1 MLSGMPEQPP
11 VPGPIPTPGPDD
23 SGVNAS
29 DHDEP
34 GSHGPGVG
42 TNAVRG
48 NHPTMAELR
57 AVAQPGNVLGRRN
70 SEHWAGALYL
80 RKGSIY
86 ITRALLP
93 TGISANAVTWWIAV
107 LGVGAAAI
115 LMLPGWWPFL
125 ACAILIQL
133 SIMIDCTDGEI
144 ARWRGQSS
152 AAGVYIDRICHY
164 VTETALPIGLGIHL
178 DGGPAHPGTWTL
190 IGMATAILVLL
201 KKAFGDLVHVARTYQ
216 GWPKLSEDAELAA
229 PRSSGLRSLRG
240 MLRFFP
246 FFRAFGAIEYSLIL
260 LLVATVDL
268 VLRLAGV
275 EAPLGGSAA
284 GGQPP
289 HWALGAEAVTR
300 VWAVVALPLAA
311 LTAGGYL
318 LSILA
323 SSRLRPPA
331 PDPAQLP
338 GQPGPEPEA

>member
-1 MLSGMPEQPP
+1 MLSGMSEQP
-11 VPGPIPTPGPDD
+11 TR
-23 SGVNAS
+23 S
-29 DHDEP
+29 
-34 GSHGPGVG
+34 
-42 TNAVRG
+42 

-57 AVAQPGNVLGRRN
+57 AVSQPETVLGRRN

-86 ITRALLP
+86 ITRVLLP
-93 TGISANAVTWWIAV
+93 TGISANAVTWWIAI
-107 LGVGAAAI
+107 LGLLAAAVLI
-115 LMLPGWWPFL
+115 LPGWWPFL
-125 ACAILIQL
+125 VCAIVIQL

-164 VTETALPIGLGIHL
+164 LTETALPIGFGIHL
-178 DGGPAHPGTWTL
+178 DGGLGHLGGWTI
-190 IGMATAILVLL
+190 IGMATGILVLL

-240 MLRFFP
+240 LLRFFP

-260 LLVATVDL
+260 LVFATVD
-268 VLRLAGV
+268 VILRLAGI
-275 EAPLGGSAA
+275 EAPIGGA
-284 GGQPP
+284 GAGA
-289 HWALGAEAVTR
+289 ALGSEFILR
-300 VWAVVALPLAA
+300 IWAIAALPLAA

-318 LSILA
+318 LSILV

-331 PDPAQLP
+331 ETA
-338 GQPGPEPEA
+338 

>member
-1 MLSGMPEQPP
+1 MLSGMPEQSPN
-11 VPGPIPTPGPDD
+11 PDPE
-23 SGVNAS
+23 SQ
-29 DHDEP
+29 P
-34 GSHGPGVG
+34 GPGVG
-42 TNAVRG
+42 DSAQESEPPRG

-57 AVAQPGNVLGRRN
+57 SVSQPNTVLGRRN

-86 ITRALLP
+86 VTRALLP
-93 TGISANAVTWWIAV
+93 TGISANAVTWWIAI
-107 LGVGAAAI
+107 LGVGAAAL

-125 ACAILIQL
+125 ACAVVIQL

-152 AAGVYIDRICHY
+152 AAGVYIDRLCHY
-164 VTETALPIGLGIHL
+164 VTETALPIGFGIHL
-178 DGGPAHPGTWTL
+178 DGGPAHLGSWTL

-229 PRSSGLRSLRG
+229 PRSTGLRSLRG
-240 MLRFFP
+240 LLRFFP

-260 LLVATVDL
+260 LVFATVDL
-268 VLRLAGV
+268 VLRLTGV
-275 EAPLGGSAA
+275 ELSAPGPGVVGDHPL
-284 GGQPP
+284 PDT
-289 HWALGAEAVTR
+289 ALGYQLILR
-300 VWAVVALPLAA
+300 IWAVVALPLAA

-331 PDPAQLP
+331 PSNDQ
-338 GQPGPEPEA
+338 